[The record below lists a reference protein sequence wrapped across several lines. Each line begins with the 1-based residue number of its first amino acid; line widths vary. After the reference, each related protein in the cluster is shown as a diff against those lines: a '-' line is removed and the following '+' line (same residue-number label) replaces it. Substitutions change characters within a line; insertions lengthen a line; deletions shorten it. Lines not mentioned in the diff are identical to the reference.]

1 MDAILKGLTELCS
14 NGRVYDPRAFYVPQ
28 RRYWVDWMYQQGEK
42 LGF

>member
-1 MDAILKGLTELCS
+1 MDAILKGLTALQA
-14 NGRVYDPRAFYVPQ
+14 NGRVYCPRAFYVVY